1 MPRKP
6 TPKPPARP
14 ARKTAART
22 RPAGNTAGG
31 APSTYRGSL
40 LVEKNG
46 APFLVAGRIDLLEAV
61 DLHGS
66 ISQAAKAV
74 GMSYKGAW
82 DAIDTMNNQAD
93 EALVA
98 RTPGGRRGGGTHLTD
113 YGKRVVALVRAIEQ
127 EYQQALTLL
136 NEKVGGSG
144 TALAEY
150 QRLLQRFSLQTS
162 ARNHWVGT
170 ISAVRA
176 DRVRTE
182 VEIALDA
189 RLHIVAHITT
199 DSARRLGVQPGIDV
213 AVLVKA
219 VAVRVEADTRG
230 SDDAPNRLAG
240 TIARCSQEGGRS
252 EVIIDL
258 PGGRSI
264 TAVVDDTAASTLRAG
279 RKAIARFE
287 PKSVLL
293 VRLPG
298 AH

>member
-1 MPRKP
+1 M
-6 TPKPPARP
+6 
-14 ARKTAART
+14 
-22 RPAGNTAGG
+22 
-31 APSTYRGSL
+31 
-40 LVEKNG
+40 VEKNG

-61 DLHGS
+61 DHHGS

-98 RTPGGRRGGGTHLTD
+98 RTPGGRRGGGTHLTA

-127 EYQQALTLL
+127 EYQQALSLL
-136 NEKVGGSG
+136 NERVEKHGRDF
-144 TALAEY
+144 AEY

-170 ISAVRA
+170 ITAIRA

-189 RLHIVAHITT
+189 RLSIVAHVTT
-199 DSARRLGVQPGIDV
+199 DSARRLGIQPGVDI
-213 AVLVKA
+213 AALVKA
-219 VAVRVEADTRG
+219 VAVQIDTDTARNTP
-230 SDDAPNRLAG
+230 PNRLVG

-252 EVIIDL
+252 EVSIDL
-258 PGGRSI
+258 PGGRTI
-264 TAVVDDTAASTLRAG
+264 TAVVSDAAGVSLRAG
-279 RKAIARFE
+279 RKVVASFE
-287 PKSVLL
+287 PRSVLL
-293 VRLPG
+293 ARLPG
-298 AH
+298 VS